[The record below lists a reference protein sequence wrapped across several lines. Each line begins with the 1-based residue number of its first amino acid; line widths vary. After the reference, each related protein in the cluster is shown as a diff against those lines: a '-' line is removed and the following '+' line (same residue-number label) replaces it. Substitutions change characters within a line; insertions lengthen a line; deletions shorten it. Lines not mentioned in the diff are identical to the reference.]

1 MLLFAIALPLV
12 LLLRARGTVRE
23 EAAALIGE

>member
-12 LLLRARGTVRE
+12 LLLRTAGTARD
-23 EAAALIGE
+23 EAAVLIAE